1 MYDISKGGMDMPD
14 KEPFNEVTD
23 HMSKIEGSPISTDP
37 GNGSLPKPIRWIGI
51 FIIGA
56 FVLGALFI
64 LIGSFMN

>member
-1 MYDISKGGMDMPD
+1 MPD
-14 KEPFNEVTD
+14 KKPFNDATD
-23 HMSKIEGSPISTDP
+23 HMNRIEGSPLNTDQ
-37 GNGSLPKPIRWIGI
+37 GKGSLPKPIRWIGI

>member
-1 MYDISKGGMDMPD
+1 MPD
-14 KEPFNEVTD
+14 KEPFNDVTD
-23 HMSKIEGSPISTDP
+23 HMSSKIEGSPISTDP